1 MVARLASKLLDPKEV
16 VRRLKGRRKPTRK
29 QSGQQGGNVKTT
41 SGKKPTSKPISDEK
55 GHGRGKF
62 QKGSAPAP
70 ENQNV
75 SRRKQERAMDDVESG
90 AAGKV
95 ETRGEKMTRAQ
106 VAGGSESSR
115 EAGKE
120 KARLQA
126 IIRDKSKTKKQR
138 DNAQAKL
145 DKIRAADE
153 DATKTARKKATQTRR
168 KNVQAEREKNPSG
181 VKDKV
186 AHFMQTGEIVE
197 GFEPTPAQI
206 RQANVNAARRREM
219 SKSRKNRK
227 KFEEKKGGGMVK
239 RKGGGPLKAVD
250 KAKNPGLSK
259 LPTPVRNKMGFAK
272 GGGKVYKYGHGGD
285 LGKTKGKKVSGND
298 GNAIVAACYD

>member
-1 MVARLASKLLDPKEV
+1 MVARLVSKVLDPKEV
-16 VRRLKGRRKPTRK
+16 VRRLRGRKKSTPK
-29 QSGQQGGNVKTT
+29 QSGQRGGNVKTT

-70 ENQNV
+70 RNKNV
-75 SRRKQERAMDDVESG
+75 SRRKEEKAMDEVESG
-90 AAGKV
+90 KAGKI

-126 IIRDKSKTKKQR
+126 IIRDESKTKKQR

-145 DKIRAADE
+145 DKMRAGDE
-153 DATKTARKKATQTRR
+153 AATKTARKKATQTRR
-168 KNVQAEREKNPSG
+168 KNVQAQREKNPSG
-181 VKDKV
+181 VKDPV

-227 KFEEKKGGGMVK
+227 KFEGK
-239 RKGGGPLKAVD
+239 
-250 KAKNPGLSK
+250 
-259 LPTPVRNKMGFAK
+259 K
-272 GGGKVYKYGHGGD
+272 GGGKVYKYSHGGG

>member
-1 MVARLASKLLDPKEV
+1 MARFASKILDPKEV
-16 VRRLKGRRKPTRK
+16 LKRLKGRTKPPPK
-29 QSGQQGGNVKTT
+29 QSGGRGGNVKTT
-41 SGKKPTSKPISDEK
+41 SSKKPTSKPISDEK

-70 ENQNV
+70 QNQNV
-75 SRRKQERAMDDVESG
+75 STRVEDDAADFVDKG
-90 AAGKV
+90 GAGKV
-95 ETRGEKMTRAQ
+95 ETRGTRM
-106 VAGGSESSR
+106 VRGTVGGGSKSSP

-138 DNAQAKL
+138 DAAQAKL
-145 DKIRAADE
+145 DKMRAADE
-153 DATKTARKKATQTRR
+153 AATKTARRKATQTRR
-168 KNVQAEREKNPSG
+168 KKAQAERERNPSG

>member
-1 MVARLASKLLDPKEV
+1 MARFASKILDPKEV
-16 VRRLKGRRKPTRK
+16 LKRLKGRTKPPPK
-29 QSGQQGGNVKTT
+29 QSGGRGGNVKTT
-41 SGKKPTSKPISDEK
+41 SSKKPTSKPISDEK

-70 ENQNV
+70 QNQNV
-75 SRRKQERAMDDVESG
+75 STRVEDDAADFVDKG
-90 AAGKV
+90 GAGKV
-95 ETRGEKMTRAQ
+95 ETRGTRM
-106 VAGGSESSR
+106 VRGTVGGGSKSSP

-145 DKIRAADE
+145 DKMRAEDE
-153 DATKTARKKATQTRR
+153 AATKAARKKATQTRR
-168 KNVQAEREKNPSG
+168 KNVQAQREKNPSG
-181 VKDKV
+181 VKDPV

-227 KFEEKKGGGMVK
+227 KFEGVPNPATANKKGGGQVYK
-239 RKGGGPLKAVD
+239 RK
-250 KAKNPGLSK
+250 
-259 LPTPVRNKMGFAK
+259 K
-272 GGGKVYKYGHGGD
+272 GGY
-285 LGKTKGKKVSGND
+285 TKKKVSGND